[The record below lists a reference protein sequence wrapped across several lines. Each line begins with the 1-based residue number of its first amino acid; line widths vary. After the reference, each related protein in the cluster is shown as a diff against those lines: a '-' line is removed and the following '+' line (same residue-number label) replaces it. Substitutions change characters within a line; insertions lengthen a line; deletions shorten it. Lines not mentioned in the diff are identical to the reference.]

1 VLECA
6 VIAGPDD
13 KRGEVPVALV
23 VLKPEASVTEKEL
36 KAFCRGRLA
45 SFKVPRKIQFRE
57 ALPKGGTG
65 KILKAGLRE
74 PFWAGLESRVH

>member
-1 VLECA
+1 M
-6 VIAGPDD
+6 IAAPDD
-13 KRGEVPVALV
+13 KRGEVPVGLV

-36 KAFCRGRLA
+36 KAFCRDRLA
-45 SFKVPRKIQFRE
+45 SFKVPREIQFRE

-65 KILKAGLRE
+65 KILKAELRE